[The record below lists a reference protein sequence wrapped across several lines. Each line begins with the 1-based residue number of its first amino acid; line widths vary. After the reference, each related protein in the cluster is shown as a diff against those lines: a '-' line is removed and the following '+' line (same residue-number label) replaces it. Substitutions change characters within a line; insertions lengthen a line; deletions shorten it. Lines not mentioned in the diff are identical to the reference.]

1 MFIIKEELYLYKI
14 AVVGTGYV
22 GLVTGTC
29 LSDFG
34 LNVVCVDNN
43 RDKIN
48 NLCKGIIPIYEPG
61 LESIIERNAYYKR
74 LSFTTDLKKTIEES
88 DVIFIAVG
96 TPPAEDGS
104 ADLRYV
110 KAVAEDIGKYMN
122 GYKVIINKSTVPVGT
137 GRAVSQIVKRELEQR
152 NAAYEFDV
160 VSNPEFLREGSAI
173 YDFTHPDRVVIG
185 TESPRARE
193 IMRNVYRVLYL
204 NETPFVETN
213 VETAEMIKY
222 ASNAFLAMKI
232 TFINEMANLCEKVDA
247 NVQHV
252 AKAMGRDGR
261 IASKFLHPGPG
272 YGGSCF
278 PKDTKALAKIGRDND
293 SVLTLIES
301 TVKANE
307 FQKIH
312 MAEKIDNSLDGV
324 KGKELAILGLSFKPR
339 TDDMR
344 EAPSITIL
352 HELAKRGAR
361 FKVYDPIAMDE
372 AKKVFEGINEK
383 IKYCSSEYETVK
395 NCDALVIITEWNQFR
410 NLDLDRVKK
419 DLKQSYF
426 FDLRNIYEREM
437 LEQRGFKY
445 IAVGQ

>member
-1 MFIIKEELYLYKI
+1 MYKI
-14 AVVGTGYV
+14 AVIGTGYV

-34 LNVVCVDNN
+34 LNVICVDNN
-43 RDKIN
+43 VEKVQKLRD
-48 NLCKGIIPIYEPG
+48 GILPIYEPG
-61 LESIIERNAYYKR
+61 LENIIERNAYYKR
-74 LSFTTDLKKTIEES
+74 LNFTTDIKKAVEES

-96 TPPAEDGS
+96 TPPEEDGS

-110 KAVAEDIGKYMN
+110 KEVARDIAIYMSD
-122 GYKVIINKSTVPVGT
+122 YKTIVNKSTVPVGT
-137 GRAVSQIVKRELEQR
+137 GKIVSKIIKDELEKR
-152 NAAYEFDV
+152 NVELEFDV

-185 TESPRARE
+185 TESDRAKE

-204 NETPFVETN
+204 NETPFIETN
-213 VETAEMIKY
+213 IETAEMIKY

-232 TFINEMANLCEKVDA
+232 TFINEVANLCDKVGA

-261 IASKFLHPGPG
+261 ISAKFLHSGPG

-278 PKDTKALAKIGRDND
+278 PKDTKALAKTGRDNG
-293 SVLTLIES
+293 VPITLIES

-307 FQKIH
+307 LQKKL
-312 MAEKIDNSLDGV
+312 MAEKIDTVLGGV
-324 KGKELAILGLSFKPR
+324 KEKEIAILGLSFKPR

-352 HELAKRGAR
+352 NELAERGAT
-361 FKVYDPIAMDE
+361 FKVYDPVAMEE
-372 AKKVFEGINEK
+372 AKKAFKNINNR
-383 IKYCSSEYETVK
+383 IKYCIDEYETIQGA
-395 NCDALVIITEWNQFR
+395 DALVIITEWNQFR
-410 NLDLDRVKK
+410 NLDLQKVKNG
-419 DLKQSYF
+419 LKQAYF
-426 FDLRNIYEREM
+426 FDLRNVYEREL